1 MLTPKIPWAARSST
15 NSMGYSL
22 FSSFSNQ
29 YLEPY
34 LSTIALT
41 DFLISSM
48 VSALPPIKRKE
59 EKEKIILF
67 YCLKLDANIFI
78 L

>member
-48 VSALPPIKRKE
+48 VSARGKRKDN
-59 EKEKIILF
+59 IILL
-67 YCLKLDANIFI
+67 LKT
-78 L
+78 